1 MSIKTQHEYL
11 VKFIDKNG
19 QAHEATF
26 SSDRNI
32 NEIPDEEIIERINP
46 IPIKIISV
54 TPKK

>member
-19 QAHEATF
+19 HAHEAIF

-32 NEIPDEEIIERINP
+32 SEIPDEEIIERINP
-46 IPIKIISV
+46 VKIISV